1 MRTHPW
7 VRMLNIMSGVGIDLG
22 TANTVVYHPKRGVV
36 IDEPSVMVL
45 RSPIAGK
52 HVRPLLVGTHA
63 RALTGRCPSGLLTL
77 RPLQDGV
84 IVDLELA
91 RAYLAELR
99 RVHGNR
105 SGALRPRAVIGVP
118 AGATPLEK
126 RALVE
131 TADEAGLRRVRLV
144 AEPIAGALGCG
155 VNPLEPRAHMVVDVG
170 GGTSEVTAFCFGGIL
185 THRSCRVAGD
195 EMTLALYQYLRSEHQ
210 LIVGELTAE
219 SIKCEL
225 AVEDKLSLI
234 AQGLD
239 AATGRPRLV
248 TLGISEVVD
257 ALRPTVDTIIA
268 ALANS
273 LEDLP
278 PQAVNDI
285 LDDGIW
291 AFGGGVLLRGF
302 DKLLEDS
309 FGFAVRVADNP
320 LTCVAAGAAACLNH
334 PEVLDAFD
342 GQLADV
348 G

>member
-1 MRTHPW
+1 MGG
-7 VRMLNIMSGVGIDLG
+7 LGIDLG

-36 IDEPSVMVL
+36 VDEPSVMVL
-45 RSPIAGK
+45 RSPVAGK
-52 HVRPLLVGTHA
+52 RLRPLLIGAPA

-91 RAYLAELR
+91 RAYLSRLP
-99 RVHGNR
+99 RVRHRGW
-105 SGALRPRAVIGVP
+105 GLMRPRAVIGVP

-144 AEPIAGALGCG
+144 AEPIAGAIGCG

-195 EMTLALYQYLRSEHQ
+195 EMTLALYQYLRSAHQ

-219 SIKCEL
+219 SVKCQL
-225 AVEDKLSLI
+225 AAEDRLSLI

-239 AATGRPRLV
+239 AASGRPRLV
-248 TLGISEVVD
+248 TLGVAEVMD

-268 ALANS
+268 TLANS

-285 LDDGIW
+285 LEEGVW
-291 AFGGGVLLRGF
+291 VFGGGALLRGF

-309 FGFAVRVADNP
+309 FGFAVRMADNP
-320 LTCVAAGAAACLNH
+320 LTCVAAGAAACLGH

-342 GQLADV
+342 GQLADI

>member
-1 MRTHPW
+1 
-7 VRMLNIMSGVGIDLG
+7 MSGLGIDLG
-22 TANTVVYHPKRGVV
+22 TANTVVVHPRRGVV
-36 IDEPSVMVL
+36 LNEPSVMVM
-45 RSPIAGK
+45 RQGEKGK
-52 HVRPLLVGTHA
+52 RLRPLMVGRDA
-63 RALTGRCPSGLLTL
+63 RAITGRCPSGLLTM

-84 IVDLELA
+84 ITDLELA
-91 RAYLAELR
+91 RAFLAALPDVAGGSWPKR
-99 RVHGNR
+99 RT
-105 SGALRPRAVIGVP
+105 RAVIGVP

-131 TADEAGLRRVRLV
+131 AADEAGLRHVRLV
-144 AEPIAGALGCG
+144 PEPIAGAMGCG
-155 VNPLEPRAHMVVDVG
+155 VNPLEPRAHMVVDIG

-195 EMTLALYQYLRSEHQ
+195 ELTLALYQYLRNEHQ
-210 LIVGELTAE
+210 LVVGELTAE
-219 SIKCEL
+219 LVKCQL
-225 AVEDKLSLI
+225 AVEENLSLI

-248 TLGISEVVD
+248 TLGVGEVVD
-257 ALRPTVDTIIA
+257 ALRSTVDTIRVT
-268 ALANS
+268 LANS

-285 LDDGIW
+285 MDEGVW

-309 FGFAVRVADNP
+309 FGFSVRLADRP
-320 LTCVAAGAAACLNH
+320 LLCVAEGAAACLAH
-334 PEVLDAFD
+334 TEVLDAYD
-342 GQLADV
+342 GQVATV